1 MSIDVGTV
9 YQFVFKGG
17 FTDLNGIYKVS
28 HSLDYDTI
36 LLEDISLLD
45 FLYSQVNKTAQDLE
59 TDLSD
64 YKDNVFYKITHVS
77 TLAVYYVPRSYIVGI
92 PNPDVRPYS
101 KLVLTQDLGPFA
113 DPNLL
118 ATLMATIQ
126 QVLQVETGIV
136 ELPTIMEYDRE
147 WMTGGE
153 YTSIVDDR
161 IANKGNTVNY
171 YSANKE
177 LINQITSKNTTIAG
191 LEEIIRNINST
202 V

>member
-9 YQFVFKGG
+9 YEFTFKSD
-17 FTDLNGIYKVS
+17 FTALNGIYKVS

-45 FLYSQVNKTAQDLE
+45 FLYSHVSKTAEDLL

-64 YKDNVFYKITHVS
+64 YRDNVFYKITHVT

-101 KLVLTQDLGPFA
+101 KLVLTLDLGPFA
-113 DPNLL
+113 DPDLL
-118 ATLMATIQ
+118 VTLKETIS
-126 QVLQVETGIV
+126 QVLSVNTGITESPV
-136 ELPTIMEYDRE
+136 IMEYDQE
-147 WMTGGE
+147 WMTGGA
-153 YTSIVDDR
+153 YNDIVDDR
-161 IANKGNTVNY
+161 AANKGNTINY
-171 YSANKE
+171 YSENLK
-177 LINQITSKNTTIAG
+177 LIQQLTQKNTTIAG
-191 LEEIIRNINST
+191 MEELIHDLNGT